1 MTGARMAPP
10 ARDPDGR
17 PSDAR
22 LLLWVLW
29 KLQGTQPVTIT
40 LQDAQ
45 ACHQAFPPLG
55 PALLVRGPGKSVE
68 VRVTSRGDAQL
79 RRRLDDIFTRD
90 HQP

>member
-1 MTGARMAPP
+1 MAPSAP
-10 ARDPDGR
+10 DPDGR

-29 KLQGTQPVTIT
+29 KLKGTQPVTIT
-40 LQDAQ
+40 LRDVQ

-79 RRRLDDIFTRD
+79 RRRLDDIFNGNS
-90 HQP
+90 

>member
-1 MTGARMAPP
+1 MTGACMAPP
-10 ARDPDGR
+10 VRDPNGR

-40 LQDAQ
+40 LPDVL

-68 VRVTSRGDAQL
+68 VRVTSIEDARM
-79 RRRLDDIFTRD
+79 RRAYDDAMSGSA
-90 HQP
+90 